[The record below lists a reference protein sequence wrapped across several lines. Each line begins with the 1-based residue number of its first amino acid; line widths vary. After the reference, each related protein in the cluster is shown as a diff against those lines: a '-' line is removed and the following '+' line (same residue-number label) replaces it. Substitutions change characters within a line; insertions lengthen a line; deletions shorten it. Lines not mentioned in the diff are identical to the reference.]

1 MLSTASQIVLR
12 NGWIECILQLK
23 IFPLF
28 EINIS
33 TAAIFKATNFQCL
46 ARQLSKSMA
55 YPIMIRDLE
64 TLLNILRSKFD

>member
-1 MLSTASQIVLR
+1 MIALH

-33 TAAIFKATNFQCL
+33 TTAIFKATK
-46 ARQLSKSMA
+46 LSMLGTPA
-55 YPIMIRDLE
+55 
-64 TLLNILRSKFD
+64 F